1 MEDGEDGG
9 DGRRNGPRRAV
20 MGGDGP
26 PWPRSSPHR
35 ADPARGGPAAAAVA
49 EKVGRGRDW
58 RRADGDEEAAMA
70 VGVKDPR
77 LLLLEDEG
85 AAQIC
90 PATPL
95 LHRIRAGPGAT
106 TADRGDGADATG
118 GGRGS
123 GTVGGRRRR
132 RLLRCSICCYGRWK
146 EEKSTCCPRERRSIL
161 PGGSAGETGWWARS
175 TT

>member
-1 MEDGEDGG
+1 M
-9 DGRRNGPRRAV
+9 
-20 MGGDGP
+20 
-26 PWPRSSPHR
+26 
-35 ADPARGGPAAAAVA
+35 A
-49 EKVGRGRDW
+49 EEVGRGHDW
-58 RRADGDEEAAMA
+58 RRADGDEEAATA

-85 AAQIC
+85 AARIW

-118 GGRGS
+118 GGRWMDGRRT
-123 GTVGGRRRR
+123 GDGGRA
-132 RLLRCSICCYGRWK
+132 K
-146 EEKSTCCPRERRSIL
+146 EAAAT
-161 PGGSAGETGWWARS
+161 A

>member
-1 MEDGEDGG
+1 MEDRDGG
-9 DGRRNGPRRAV
+9 RGRSGRRGRWR
-20 MGGDGP
+20 P
-26 PWPRSSPHR
+26 P
-35 ADPARGGPAAAAVA
+35 PAAGSATGQILLGSGQIWPEEPAAVAMA

-58 RRADGDEEAAMA
+58 RRADGDEAPPP
-70 VGVKDPR
+70 DPR

-85 AAQIC
+85 AARIW

-123 GTVGGRRRR
+123 GTVGGRRR
-132 RLLRCSICCYGRWK
+132 
-146 EEKSTCCPRERRSIL
+146 
-161 PGGSAGETGWWARS
+161 
-175 TT
+175 